1 MEGLFFIIIVLLI
14 PVYGYC
20 IWSLY
25 EPEESIFFLDR
36 WRYKEIPE
44 LSDLQIKLIRIGSVV
59 VMIIMTISLIALAIS
74 TFTPTPP
81 LPDIKV

>member
-1 MEGLFFIIIVLLI
+1 MLFICIVLLI

-25 EPEESIFFLDR
+25 KPVESFLFLDR
-36 WRYKEIPE
+36 WRYKETPE
-44 LSDLQIKLIRIGSVV
+44 LSEIQIKLIRIGSVV
-59 VMIIMTISLIALAIS
+59 AMIIMTISLIALAIV

-81 LPDIKV
+81 LPNINV

>member
-1 MEGLFFIIIVLLI
+1 MEDLFFIIIVFLI

-25 EPEESIFFLDR
+25 EPEESFFFLER
-36 WRYKEIPE
+36 WKYKEVPE
-44 LSDLQIKLIRIGSVV
+44 LSVIQIKLIRIVSVV